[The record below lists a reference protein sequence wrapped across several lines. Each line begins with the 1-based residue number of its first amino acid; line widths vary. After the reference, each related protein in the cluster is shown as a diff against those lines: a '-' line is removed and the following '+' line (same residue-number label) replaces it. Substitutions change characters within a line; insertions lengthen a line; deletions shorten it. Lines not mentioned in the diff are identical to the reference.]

1 MITKEDN
8 IKSLASSLLDDAGY
22 LDLNFLIDLADT
34 IDNTKFNIKGEESF
48 LFGIENEGDV
58 FNNAIESIKDNCGDE
73 FKIDVNGLIYE
84 ILNSVA
90 NRINELYNLELEEG
104 TDFHIFINCIDSHLS
119 LSEDYTNK
127 DLTTEEL
134 QEIKNIFEVF
144 N

>member
-104 TDFHIFINCIDSHLS
+104 TDFYIFINCIDSHLS

>member
-90 NRINELYNLELEEG
+90 NRINELYNLELEKG